1 MTQKTYGYRGGAWM
15 KQDFQDR
22 IRYEYDKFFMEMMS
36 TSKEN
41 IFAKSKEIE
50 EKKRIRDLLIQ
61 RSETYSE
68 EQIIVFCGM
77 NNISESAFRYFTDSG
92 KELKTAMKEWE
103 LHELE

>member
-1 MTQKTYGYRGGAWM
+1 M
-15 KQDFQDR
+15 KEDFQER
-22 IRYEYDKFFMEMMS
+22 IRYEYDKFFLEMMS

-77 NNISESAFRYFTDSG
+77 NNIIESAFRYFTDSG
-92 KELKTAMKEWE
+92 KELQAAMKKWE
-103 LHELE
+103 YYQME

>member
-1 MTQKTYGYRGGAWM
+1 M

-68 EQIIVFCGM
+68 EQILVFCGM
-77 NNISESAFRYFTDSG
+77 NNIIESAFRYYTDSG
-92 KELKTAMKEWE
+92 NELKDAMNRWE
-103 LHELE
+103 IDEMK

>member
-1 MTQKTYGYRGGAWM
+1 M

-50 EKKRIRDLLIQ
+50 EKKRIRDLLMQ

-68 EQIIVFCGM
+68 EQILVFC
-77 NNISESAFRYFTDSG
+77 
-92 KELKTAMKEWE
+92 
-103 LHELE
+103 

>member
-1 MTQKTYGYRGGAWM
+1 M

-22 IRYEYDKFFMEMMS
+22 IRYEYDKFFMEMIS

-68 EQIIVFCGM
+68 EQILVFCGM
-77 NNISESAFRYFTDSG
+77 NNIIESAFRYYTDSG
-92 KELKTAMKEWE
+92 TGLKNAVKHWE
-103 LHELE
+103 IDEIAEKNHKV

>member
-1 MTQKTYGYRGGAWM
+1 M

-50 EKKRIRDLLIQ
+50 EKKNPDLLMQ

-68 EQIIVFCGM
+68 EQILVFCGM
-77 NNISESAFRYFTDSG
+77 NNIIESAFRYFTDS
-92 KELKTAMKEWE
+92 KSYKQ
-103 LHELE
+103 H